1 MIPHRECEY
10 GRMVIAHI
18 TVPRHSDTSMMGI
31 IEKRISG
38 WFTGYCVEPT
48 NGLGIFT
55 VTKDHKAEQERQHIY
70 YDFYLTTAPMF
81 EPPTGYKCIGD
92 EWLPTPPHVGL
103 LEEFHMENALED
115 EGTLRLMAE
124 DNFFN

>member
-1 MIPHRECEY
+1 
-10 GRMVIAHI
+10 MVRAHV

-38 WFTGYCVEPT
+38 RFTGYCMEPT
-48 NGLGIFT
+48 NSLGIFA

-81 EPPTGYKCIGD
+81 EPPTGYKHIGD
-92 EWLPTPPHVGL
+92 EQLPTPPHIRL
-103 LEEFHMENALED
+103 LEEFCMENALED
-115 EGTLRLMAE
+115 NGTLRLMVE
-124 DNFFN
+124 DDFFN